1 MKTSDLIIEGLALAG
16 KIKVENSSMNE
27 PQKEFSKFGIDVGK
41 ELVKELIKTPEEKLI
56 DCARLCGIQKITQNT
71 YLFFNNLQ
79 FTSLSIEGG
88 NINRF
93 CYLMGLNL
101 LSQPQKDGIIDCIN
115 RNDCVCLEEKIL
127 YLN

>member
-1 MKTSDLIIEGLALAG
+1 M
-16 KIKVENSSMNE
+16 NSVS
-27 PQKEFSKFGIDVGK
+27 
-41 ELVKELIKTPEEKLI
+41 PEEKLI
-56 DCARLCGIQKITQNT
+56 DYAKLCGIQKITQYT
-71 YLFFNNLQ
+71 YLFFNNFYFAFL
-79 FTSLSIEGG
+79 TIEGG

-101 LSQPQKDGIIDCIN
+101 LSQPQKDGILDCIN

>member
-1 MKTSDLIIEGLALAG
+1 M
-16 KIKVENSSMNE
+16 NSVS
-27 PQKEFSKFGIDVGK
+27 
-41 ELVKELIKTPEEKLI
+41 PEEKLI
-56 DCARLCGIQKITQNT
+56 DYAKLCGIQKITQYT
-71 YLFFNNLQ
+71 YLSFNDFYFAFL
-79 FTSLSIEGG
+79 TIEGG

>member
-1 MKTSDLIIEGLALAG
+1 MKTSELIIEGLALAG

-41 ELVKELIKTPEEKLI
+41 ELFKELIKTPKEKLI
-56 DCARLCGIQKITQNT
+56 DYAKLCGIQKITQYT
-71 YLFFNNLQ
+71 YLSFNDFYFAFL
-79 FTSLSIEGG
+79 TIEGG

-115 RNDCVCLEEKIL
+115 RNDCVCLKEKIL